1 MVLAQFGPA
10 LSLPIFQGGKLKGA
24 YRGAR
29 ASYDEAVANYD
40 KTVAQALRDVA
51 DAVSTQKALAVQLDY
66 ARKASADSQKAHD
79 LATLRYKGGLSPYL
93 VVLTAQSTLIAQQR
107 AVADLQ
113 AQTLAA
119 NIALVRAL
127 GGGFIDPDTTSNAKA
142 STHG

>member
-127 GGGFIDPDTTSNAKA
+127 GGGRTSVIV
-142 STHG
+142 SHG